1 MKLDKLHVLQYGA
14 GTKGHRH
21 TISCRVRRVGCTGID
36 LACAARRQYHGS
48 CRKDKTSA
56 RMLVQHECSATSAV
70 FDDQIH
76 RKMIVHTLDALLLHC
91 FSDQDPHH
99 FVASRIATSP
109 ENATAAVRGF
119 SGKGKFSTGLVEFG
133 APSDQLLDPLR
144 SFFDEHTHCILATE
158 TMAGLERVGQ
168 MDRHI
173 VFFTHR
179 DGDAALCVNR
189 TALERVSFREDQHP
203 AIAAEFEGCAQ
214 TGHSTANDEEVS
226 WRNKWRRA
234 AKHTLS
240 FWFSG
245 GLTRQGL
252 APVRTE
258 RNIALHSLQED
269 SLRSHPLQAR
279 MASVA
284 NAGVLRIL
292 FPQSLPMDVDIDVII
307 VNHDPFDSELHRDVV
322 KRLEITFSFPLQSI
336 GRFRRDHERRQP
348 GRIFLY
354 VGLSKRLHRFVNAK
368 IPFMILGIL
377 DSFRAA
383 SKPRNPQHNHHRT
396 EKTQKRFQHARSIG
410 TVEETGQDDS
420 SQSDVNRRSESLLL
434 LAISTENF

>member
-1 MKLDKLHVLQYGA
+1 MF
-14 GTKGHRH
+14 
-21 TISCRVRRVGCTGID
+21 
-36 LACAARRQYHGS
+36 
-48 CRKDKTSA
+48 
-56 RMLVQHECSATSAV
+56 VQHERSATSAL

-76 RKMIVHTLDALLLHC
+76 CKMIVHTLDSFLLHRL
-91 FSDQDPHH
+91 SDQDPHH

-109 ENATAAVRGF
+109 EYAAAAMRGF
-119 SGKGKFSTGLVEFG
+119 SGKGKFTTGLVEFG
-133 APSDQLLDPLR
+133 APFDQLLDPLR
-144 SFFDEHTHCILATE
+144 SFFDEHTHRILATE

-168 MDRHI
+168 MDRHV

-203 AIAAEFEGCAQ
+203 AIAAEFQGCAQ

-252 APVRTE
+252 APVRAE

-292 FPQSLPMDVDIDVII
+292 FPQSLPMDVDVDVII

-336 GRFRRDHERRQP
+336 SRFRRDHERSHP
-348 GRIFLY
+348 GGIFLH
-354 VGLSKRLHRFVNAK
+354 VGLSKRLHCLVDAK
-368 IPFMILGIL
+368 IPFMILRIL
-377 DSFRAA
+377 DGFRAA
-383 SKPRNPQHNHHRT
+383 SKPRNPEQSHHRT
-396 EKTQKRFQHARSIG
+396 EMTPKKFQHARSIG
-410 TVEETGQDDS
+410 TDAQTGQADRTS
-420 SQSDVNRRSESLLL
+420 
-434 LAISTENF
+434 I

>member
-1 MKLDKLHVLQYGA
+1 MF
-14 GTKGHRH
+14 
-21 TISCRVRRVGCTGID
+21 
-36 LACAARRQYHGS
+36 
-48 CRKDKTSA
+48 
-56 RMLVQHECSATSAV
+56 VQHERSATSAL

-76 RKMIVHTLDALLLHC
+76 RKMIVHTLDSFLLHRL
-91 FSDQDPHH
+91 SDQDPHH

-109 ENATAAVRGF
+109 EYAAAAMRGF

-144 SFFDEHTHCILATE
+144 SFFDERTHRILATE

-179 DGDAALCVNR
+179 NGDTALCVNR
-189 TALERVSFREDQHP
+189 TALERMSFREDQHP

-240 FWFSG
+240 FWLNG

-252 APVRTE
+252 ASLRTE
-258 RNIALHSLQED
+258 WNIALHPLQEHGLC
-269 SLRSHPLQAR
+269 SYPLQAR
-279 MASVA
+279 MASVT
-284 NAGVLRIL
+284 NARILRIF

-307 VNHDPFDSELHRDVV
+307 VNHDPFYSELHRDVV

-336 GRFRRDHERRQP
+336 GRFGRDHECRNS
-348 GRIFLY
+348 GGIFLH
-354 VGLSKRLHRFVNAK
+354 VGLSKRLHGFVDAK

-377 DSFRAA
+377 DGFRAA
-383 SKPRNPQHNHHRT
+383 SKPRQPQHSHHRT
-396 EKTQKRFQHARSIG
+396 EMTQKRFRHARSIG
-410 TVEETGQDDS
+410 TVDQTGQDDGA
-420 SQSDVNRRSESLLL
+420 QSDMNRRSESLLL